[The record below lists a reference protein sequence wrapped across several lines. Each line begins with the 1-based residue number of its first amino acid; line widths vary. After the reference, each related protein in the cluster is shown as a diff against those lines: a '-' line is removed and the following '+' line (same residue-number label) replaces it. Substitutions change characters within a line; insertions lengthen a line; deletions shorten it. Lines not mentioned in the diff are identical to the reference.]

1 MRNESRLSTFGHYLV
16 TIFSLLVL
24 GWAMTFFLGQMGL
37 KLAEKQDMN
46 ELIPSLMWVCPLVF
60 AFGTQLYYL
69 INKKGLVQFIS
80 DWSQFEVDLIKS
92 LPGYKEQHERSHKI
106 YSVVCRTQLVM
117 QCFLLILFICLLI
130 LPETTTEQQHDF
142 WTLPNN
148 ASSSRQL
155 FMMHHP
161 QLCRAVHPLFFV
173 LIHIVSMMFAA
184 VFVPL
189 ADLVPSFVYSH
200 AATAIHALAD
210 AIQQNESISMKGP
223 KDDRQE
229 PPSVKIESDLH
240 HIFSLY
246 EQIRAMVKRADDL
259 FGPIVIFNHGLTFFM
274 IVTFGFSLIFWKEAL
289 AYNVVMQ
296 VVVFVAYII
305 RIVIS
310 LKLMGRL
317 HSSADPL

>member
-1 MRNESRLSTFGHYLV
+1 
-16 TIFSLLVL
+16 
-24 GWAMTFFLGQMGL
+24 MTFFLGQMGL

-69 INKKGLVQFIS
+69 INKKRLVQFIS

-106 YSVVCRTQLVM
+106 YSVVYRTQLVM

-210 AIQQNESISMKGP
+210 AIQQIESKLLTKGP
-223 KDDRQE
+223 RENVQE
-229 PPSVKIESDLH
+229 SLGTGTERGSAQIESDLH
-240 HIFSLY
+240 RIFSLY
-246 EQIRAMVKRADDL
+246 EGVRAMVKRADDL
-259 FGPIVIFNHGLTFFM
+259 FGSIVVFNHGLTFSM
-274 IVTFGFSLIFWKEAL
+274 IVTFAFSLIFIKEAL
-289 AYNVVMQ
+289 AYNIVMQ
-296 VVVFVAYII
+296 VVLLVAFII
-305 RIVIS
+305 RIAIS

-317 HSSADPL
+317 HSSVDPLR